1 MTAITPSA
9 TGVAFVE
16 MRAFTSC
23 MISRPSLCLSH
34 PRCDCDPSGS
44 AIGSEV
50 NIVRS
55 PTLSYTQR
63 LEQRVAELERAL
75 TKENSTVGEASVSS
89 CSNIQSPALDSPSSQ
104 GPSSIAESTRVT
116 GKVGV
121 LFPESTS
128 LFQLPGSLQI
138 HALES
143 DQTDQDVDARRER
156 LVNSAWRERA
166 FEKLAD
172 TPVGRFYPSKVLRL
186 NPRNRSHI
194 DHSWTPTFAGSSPCS
209 TSSTGPRLHVS
220 QSSPARVR

>member
-1 MTAITPSA
+1 MTADTPFA

-63 LEQRVAELERAL
+63 LEQRVAELERSL
-75 TKENSTVGEASVSS
+75 TKEASTVGETSVSS
-89 CSNIQSPALDSPSSQ
+89 CSNIPSPALDSPLSQ
-104 GPSSIAESTRVT
+104 GPSSVAESTRVT
-116 GKVGV
+116 GKRGI

-143 DQTDQDVDARRER
+143 NQTDQDVDARRER

-166 FEKLAD
+166 FEKIAD
-172 TPVGRFYPSKVLRL
+172 TPVSSFISSQVLRL
-186 NPRNRSHI
+186 RPGNRSHI
-194 DHSWTPTFAGSSPCS
+194 GHSWIPTFAGFNPCS
-209 TSSTGPRLHVS
+209 ISSTGQRSHVS
-220 QSSPARVR
+220 QISPARV